1 MSLKEKIY
9 SYLTGEP
16 FWAINRTPNVQTQLY
31 LKDTI
36 GLYYADKA
44 LLIYSLFWLGQVF
57 LQYHHHYLWLPH
69 SEFTAQS
76 PLAAW
81 LLAYLLKPIVWYVLF
96 GVVVCANALVFR
108 FANSI
113 ILRLTWALGIILLNM
128 PAENYGYHGHGSRF
142 FYVALLLHIFI
153 FPTKNSSDAD
163 LKMQSRS
170 RSLLFFGLLFTYFLA
185 GFWKIYPTVL
195 YHPWNQYYGD

>member
-1 MSLKEKIY
+1 MSLQEKIY

-69 SEFTAQS
+69 SEFTVQS

-108 FANSI
+108 FSNSI
-113 ILRLTWALGIILLNM
+113 ILRLTWALGIILYARRKLW
-128 PAENYGYHGHGSRF
+128 
-142 FYVALLLHIFI
+142 L
-153 FPTKNSSDAD
+153 
-163 LKMQSRS
+163 SRS
-170 RSLLFFGLLFTYFLA
+170 RESLFLCSPPASYIYFSYQKLE
-185 GFWKIYPTVL
+185 
-195 YHPWNQYYGD
+195 